1 MAMTTTD
8 EWLKESSRGGKIRT
22 VHIDTSLQIERCKE
36 PKKAKIVERG
46 LEGFG
51 FKSTSSYAKFE
62 FKCAWLR
69 DLAYLYSCS
78 QKVNR
83 LEELLGYVND
93 KLNAHPANR
102 SRVSRCLQGIESF
115 LSKVP
120 AEISYAASMIRLRS
134 HIHNAILGAYAW
146 WESSITH
153 EYNGTTCLRASE
165 QPRELSGGK
174 IDVSVPRCSRDDI
187 KCTIQRFFEQNKQ
200 HFIAI
205 GLAIKE
211 LGNNTSE
218 ELQEA
223 KKIIEDVEKNPGSL
237 CDDSVCRRL
246 GDVLIA
252 VDGLNMDCFA
262 ANNDKEWMLLAD
274 VLGKELINPVRDAK
288 AAN

>member
-1 MAMTTTD
+1 MIATD
-8 EWLKESSRGGKIRT
+8 GAIGNPVGKAIRT

-36 PKKAKIVERG
+36 PKKAEIVERA
-46 LEGFG
+46 LEAFG

-78 QKVNR
+78 QKVDR

-102 SRVSRCLQGIESF
+102 CRVSRCLQGIESF

-120 AEISYAASMIRLRS
+120 GEIPYAASIIRLRS
-134 HIHNAILGAYAW
+134 HIRNAILGAYAW

-153 EYNGTTCLRASE
+153 EYNGTGCVRADE
-165 QPRELSGGK
+165 QPTELPGGK
-174 IDVSVPRCSRDDI
+174 IDVSVPRCSRNNV
-187 KCTIQRFFEQNKQ
+187 KCTIHQFFERNKQ
-200 HFIAI
+200 HFITI

-211 LGNNTSE
+211 LGNNASE
-218 ELQEA
+218 ELQQA
-223 KKIIEDVEKNPGSL
+223 GKIIEDAQKNPEGL
-237 CDDSVCRRL
+237 CDDGICRRL

-262 ANNDKEWMLLAD
+262 ANNDKEWVVLAE
-274 VLGKELINPVRDAK
+274 VLGKELINPVRDTRP
-288 AAN
+288 AN